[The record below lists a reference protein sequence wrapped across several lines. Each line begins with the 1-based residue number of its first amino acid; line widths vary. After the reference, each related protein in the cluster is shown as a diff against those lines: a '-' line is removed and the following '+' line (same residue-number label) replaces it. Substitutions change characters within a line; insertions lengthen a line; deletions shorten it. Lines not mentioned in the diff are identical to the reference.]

1 MLEEYEKT
9 LEILKEKKN
18 KLINKI
24 KEDRESKD
32 DINNLIIKYML

>member
-9 LEILKEKKN
+9 LEILKDKKD